1 MRNKHTKTERQKLIK
16 QLVNDLV
23 ITTQSEMRE
32 ALKASGVEVDQAT
45 VSRDIKELGLV
56 RVADASSY
64 RYSFLEGAQPTKQ
77 VLRLA
82 TQLIRRIDWSGN
94 LLVVHTESASAHP
107 VAEAI
112 DHLGIREILGTIAG
126 ENTVL
131 AVVREGCS
139 TEQVAERIMRMK
151 ETK

>member
-1 MRNKHTKTERQKLIK
+1 MRTRHTKTERQKLIK
-16 QLVNDLV
+16 QLVKDLV
-23 ITTQSEMRE
+23 IGTQGEMRE
-32 ALKASGVEVDQAT
+32 ALKAAGIEVDQAT

-56 RVADASSY
+56 RVADGSNY
-64 RYSFLEGAQPTKQ
+64 RYSLLEEAQPTQ
-77 VLRLA
+77 QALRLA
-82 TQLIRRIDWSGN
+82 TLRRLIRRIEWAGN
-94 LLVVHTESASAHP
+94 LLVVHTEAASAHP

-139 TEQVAERIMRMK
+139 AEQVAERIMK
-151 ETK
+151 ETE